1 MREILVNL
9 LGKSFLLA
17 LQVYDDA
24 ALLLDDR
31 QGLPEIDFGCIED
44 FTNSRSMVG
53 LFWSRLDFRCFFFDG
68 RMLLFLFGFGLYD
81 NFLLLL

>member
-1 MREILVNL
+1 M
-9 LGKSFLLA
+9 LGKTFLLA

-31 QGLPEIDFGCIED
+31 QGLSEIDFSCIED
-44 FTNSRSMVG
+44 FTNPRSMVG

-68 RMLLFLFGFGLYD
+68 RMLLFLFGFCLYD